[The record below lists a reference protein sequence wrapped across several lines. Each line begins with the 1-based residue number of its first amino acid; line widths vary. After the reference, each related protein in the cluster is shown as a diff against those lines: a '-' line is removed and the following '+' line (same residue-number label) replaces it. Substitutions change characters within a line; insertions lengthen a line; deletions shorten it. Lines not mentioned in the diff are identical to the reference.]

1 MANGLAAVLAQD
13 SLGLGSKIEVL
24 HDLPQG
30 MLGELPD
37 LKEMRLAEV
46 TELTGELRV
55 HFDAQCSGRHAASIL
70 LVTDTGK
77 PSLLAPDH
85 SLPLEDQKVY
95 SLGSEGLMNSTMKNL
110 MFWLVAAL
118 VIFLFW
124 SVSSRIQKNERLLR
138 FSDFVAQV
146 ERGHVQRVTITG
158 SNAGSRIDGEFKN
171 GQKFRT
177 FAPPQ
182 AGNLVN
188 TMMEKG
194 VEVTAMDPNSSTW
207 LGHIIS
213 WTPIVIMIAFLIFFM
228 RQMRNSPEASS
239 ARRRLVLKARVF
251 ELLSRSDEDLSQAQI
266 SAMLSVPDGEEMRTT
281 LYQML
286 REETIVFT
294 TERKYRVK
302 TVE

>member
-70 LVTDTGK
+70 FVTDTGK

-194 VEVTAMDPNSSTW
+194 VEVTAMDPNSSMW

-228 RQMRNSPEASS
+228 RQMQGPRPLSREE
-239 ARRRLVLKARVF
+239 RRLELKARVF
-251 ELLSRSDEDLSQAQI
+251 ELLSENDEDLPKERI
-266 SAMLSVPDGEEMRTT
+266 SAMLSVPDKRELRTA
-281 LYQML
+281 LYHMV
-286 REETIVFT
+286 REGTVLLTAEK
-294 TERKYRVK
+294 KYRVK
-302 TVE
+302 TME